1 MRIVEIH
8 ADGFGLLHNRAVEP
22 GEHLTVVRGANES
35 GKTTLLTFVRSMLFG
50 FENRSYRALAGGR
63 RGGWLNVQMGDGRE
77 LRIERYGETGGQGRL
92 RVLASDGT
100 DLGAGEL
107 PRLLQ
112 GVGAGLF
119 RNIFAFGLVEL
130 AEFDRLNDSEVAAR
144 IYGAGLGLG
153 AVSALDVERDLGAEA
168 DNLFKPGGQNP
179 QLNVLLRELETVDE
193 RIRHLDLPAEYEASR
208 AELRQRTEGLDQ
220 IEGRIRIASD
230 ERRRLE
236 RIKRGWPSWLE
247 LTATEEEFQALGP
260 LNPLSPD
267 VAERLVA
274 IETRRNSSA
283 EEAEQS
289 TRRREAAQARL
300 DAISVDEGV
309 LAAKADIE
317 RVLGEHERDQAQAD
331 ELRGVREQ
339 LSGAQRQ
346 FEELR
351 QRLGPTWDAERIQ
364 AFDDSVRVQSEI
376 TGKFRKLLDDT
387 AAGSAR
393 SEDSLQQVSSAL
405 VTANEEVAALEKA
418 LDESET
424 EPRLSLDE
432 QESRVRDLE
441 ALLAQRVVIEGE
453 LHAHDDEL
461 TRLQGECRYS
471 DEDIAARSQHA
482 ASLRRAD
489 DEARSASDLLATIPE
504 TTGSRGFRQGA
515 PVGIGGALVVAALA
529 VLVTGGSA
537 IVAGI
542 LAAMGLAGALLVW
555 RYAPIGD
562 QAASFRTTVSS
573 RLQRARQAA
582 VAEASTLGMVGDVTA
597 EAIAQ
602 AIVEIEEE
610 LHRLAERSD
619 TERQVVRLRERIR
632 QIGTQIETLA
642 GKSVSDEG
650 IDEVVSQSRRTL
662 TEMRDDRARRVG
674 LKEQLGVQQRRV
686 EVMERRKAEATEAY
700 TAAASARTAAE
711 VEWRSWLSGHGL
723 DADLDRESAKTVID
737 VITAAKRP
745 LSEASSLRNREAELR
760 ERHDTFRTSLLE
772 LTSALEIPCD
782 PESEPGAIV
791 SRLRE
796 VLDSAEGA
804 DAQCKAAA
812 EHLEKSQL
820 EEVEAQQRLERCQE
834 EMTALLNECHAGD
847 AEALRG
853 LIQREAAALNLEDRI
868 KQDNHALVALSGPG
882 GAFDS
887 LCAELAEVA
896 DIDSID
902 GRMEAL
908 AAELLEAEE
917 KRGPELER
925 IGALRASL
933 GQMETNVAATVDRQH
948 RADLQARLE
957 RGAQEWAVIA
967 LAQNVLS
974 RAREAYEAA
983 HRPAVVEKAERY
995 FDDWTD
1001 GRYRRILA
1009 PLGRQIEA
1017 VEHRDGSRVPV
1028 QNLSTGTAQQ
1038 LYLALRFGLVD
1049 HFSETAE
1056 GLPILMDDILVNFD
1070 DRRAARAARAI
1081 ESLAQRHQII
1091 YFTCHPETPL
1101 RDGTEI
1107 ALPALETVAQAVAQ

>member
-22 GEHLTVVRGANES
+22 GEHLTVVRGENET

-63 RGGWLNVQMGDGRE
+63 RGGWLNVEMGDGRE

-208 AELRQRTEGLDQ
+208 AELRQRTEGLDE
-220 IEGRIRIASD
+220 IEGRIRTASD

-247 LTATEEEFQALGP
+247 LTAAEEDLQALGP
-260 LNPLSPD
+260 VNPLSPD
-267 VAERLVA
+267 AAERLAA

-283 EEAEQS
+283 EEAGQS
-289 TRRREAAQARL
+289 THRRETAQARL

-351 QRLGPTWDAERIQ
+351 QRLGPTWDAEQIQ

-387 AAGSAR
+387 AAASAR
-393 SEDSLQQVSSAL
+393 SEDSLQQVNSAL
-405 VTANEEVAALEKA
+405 VTANEEIAALEKA
-418 LDESET
+418 LE
-424 EPRLSLDE
+424 EPEPEPGLSLDE

-441 ALLAQRVVIEGE
+441 ALLAQKVAIEGE
-453 LHAHDDEL
+453 LHTHDEEL
-461 TRLQGECRYS
+461 TRLQRECRHS
-471 DEDIAARSQHA
+471 DEDIAARSRHA

-489 DEARSASDLLATIPE
+489 DEARSATELLATIPE
-504 TTGSRGFRQGA
+504 TPGSRGFRQGA
-515 PVGIGGALVVAALA
+515 PVGIGGALIVAALA
-529 VLVTGGSA
+529 DLVTGGSA
-537 IVAGI
+537 IVVVI
-542 LAAMGLAGALLVW
+542 LAAMGLAGAFLVW

-562 QAASFRTTVSS
+562 QTGSFRTTVSS
-573 RLQRARQAA
+573 RLKRARQAA
-582 VAEASTLGMVGDVTA
+582 VAEASALGMVGDITV

-602 AIVEIEEE
+602 AIADTEEE
-610 LHRLAERSD
+610 SHRLAERSD
-619 TERQVVRLRERIR
+619 TERQVERLRERIR
-632 QIGTQIETLA
+632 QIGSQIETLA
-642 GKSVSDEG
+642 GSVSDEG
-650 IDEVVSQSRRTL
+650 LDEVVSQSRRTL
-662 TEMRDDRARRVG
+662 TGMRDDRARRVG

-686 EVMERRKAEATEAY
+686 EVMERRKAEATAAC
-700 TAAASARTAAE
+700 TAAASVRTAAE

-737 VITAAKRP
+737 AITAAKRP
-745 LSEASSLRNREAELR
+745 LSEASSLRNRETELR

-804 DAQCKAAA
+804 DAQRKAAA
-812 EHLEKSQL
+812 ENLEKSQL

-834 EMTALLNECHAGD
+834 EITALLSECHAGD

-853 LIQREAAALNLEDRI
+853 LIQREAAARNLEDRI
-868 KQDNHALVALSGPG
+868 KQHNHALVALSGPG

-887 LCAELAEVA
+887 LCAELADLA

-908 AAELLEAEE
+908 AAEIVEAEE
-917 KRGPELER
+917 SRGPELER
-925 IGALRASL
+925 VGALRASL
-933 GQMETNVAATVDRQH
+933 GQMETNVAATWDRQL
-948 RADLQARLE
+948 RADLHARLE
-957 RGAQEWAVIA
+957 RGAQDWAVIA

-983 HRPAVVEKAERY
+983 HRPSVVEKAERY
-995 FDDWTD
+995 FEDWTD

-1009 PLGRQIEA
+1009 PLGRQIEE

-1081 ESLAQRHQII
+1081 ESLAERHQII

-1101 RDGTEI
+1101 RDGKEI